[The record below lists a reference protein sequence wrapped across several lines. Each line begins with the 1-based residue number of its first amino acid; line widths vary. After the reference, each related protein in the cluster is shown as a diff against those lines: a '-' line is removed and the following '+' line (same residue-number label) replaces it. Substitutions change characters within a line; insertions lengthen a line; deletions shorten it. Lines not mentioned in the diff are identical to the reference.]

1 MHALLTMLN
10 SMSRSDRRWLVSQL
24 SEQVER
30 EEEEAEKSWQEFLSS
45 RTTWEEEDN
54 ANLDAFLANV
64 SGEWGGDKGL
74 PVVSCYNSGTVCCAL
89 IALLLSGLRFFF
101 LSYFVKL
108 GISPKACEV
117 LEFCL
122 HGDYS
127 LFNIKASLNDCQGH
141 VNRTSTAPTM
151 PNGEKWWRSSVVYNW
166 HNTISPLHF
175 DKRGGNCL

>member
-64 SGEWGGDKGL
+64 SGEWGGDKE
-74 PVVSCYNSGTVCCAL
+74 PQE
-89 IALLLSGLRFFF
+89 IANDLR
-101 LSYFVKL
+101 
-108 GISPKACEV
+108 
-117 LEFCL
+117 
-122 HGDYS
+122 HGYEMVRNVD
-127 LFNIKASLNDCQGH
+127 
-141 VNRTSTAPTM
+141 T
-151 PNGEKWWRSSVVYNW
+151 W
-166 HNTISPLHF
+166 
-175 DKRGGNCL
+175 

>member
-64 SGEWGGDKGL
+64 SGEWGGGKEPQG
-74 PVVSCYNSGTVCCAL
+74 
-89 IALLLSGLRFFF
+89 IANDLR
-101 LSYFVKL
+101 
-108 GISPKACEV
+108 
-117 LEFCL
+117 
-122 HGDYS
+122 HGYEMVRNVD
-127 LFNIKASLNDCQGH
+127 
-141 VNRTSTAPTM
+141 T
-151 PNGEKWWRSSVVYNW
+151 W
-166 HNTISPLHF
+166 
-175 DKRGGNCL
+175 